1 MEDLTSFTQLNLR
14 YDVLHSLW
22 SFFRKVFLNKFFD
35 IMIFVVDHH
44 RRASRDSDL
53 TIPNLISEQMLA
65 IIEYLLT

>member
-1 MEDLTSFTQLNLR
+1 
-14 YDVLHSLW
+14 
-22 SFFRKVFLNKFFD
+22 
-35 IMIFVVDHH
+35 MIFVVDHH